1 MKIKSAHCEII
12 CATSHPVVRVYST
25 CYREDVGQKMFSQQ
39 GHHSLVPEKL
49 LHWRIGW
56 RIKGAWEKIFFGNT
70 SGGIRA
76 ALLRWG
82 SWPNVAD

>member
-1 MKIKSAHCEII
+1 MSAQSCKF
-12 CATSHPVVRVYST
+12 CATSHPIVRVWAA
-25 CYREDVGQKMFSQQ
+25 CYREDVGQKMFCCQVDFTVLAPANHVYCMAQ
-39 GHHSLVPEKL
+39 YGED
-49 LHWRIGW
+49 
-56 RIKGAWEKIFFGNT
+56 FFGNT